1 MSRCILVGGFPLLPK
16 RARHEI
22 QRQLTT
28 RLKTACQSIADKND
42 NDDNGKP
49 VDGVEFSIQV
59 SITPHQNVEETIKIL
74 FAKRVKV
81 ATVEALCNQ
90 LNAAPHEMIIQLH
103 NLGHKND
110 DSPMTTSFTPHFS
123 LGAGVIRDHAFSQM
137 PYHWRRQIECD
148 SVGVFSLTPQRAAGR
163 TARLLACFFLRDD
176 NDESLVA
183 VDGMAGVGGNTL
195 GFLKYDFQ
203 VVSLELNP
211 RRAAML
217 EANIA
222 LWKKCH
228 ATKQAVIETQN
239 QSLLDYLPSLTGP
252 LEKHILFLDPPWGG
266 AQYSKIIQENGGDI
280 VVVRPED
287 DGQSQSG
294 WNFSTVALQI
304 VRTKVFRLVAMK
316 LPTVYDVKL
325 VVDPL
330 VHDDALGYD
339 RPHPFRFQ
347 FGKSCQLVVLVVN
360 DGSDSKFS
368 NGPQGLDRMISNIMN
383 TWHNNMN
390 LQNDDGCREHR
401 PEFYDWEKRRW
412 ILLKKWKGSNAA
424 DSS

>member
-1 MSRCILVGGFPLLPK
+1 
-16 RARHEI
+16 
-22 QRQLTT
+22 
-28 RLKTACQSIADKND
+28 
-42 NDDNGKP
+42 
-49 VDGVEFSIQV
+49 
-59 SITPHQNVEETIKIL
+59 
-74 FAKRVKV
+74 
-81 ATVEALCNQ
+81 
-90 LNAAPHEMIIQLH
+90 
-103 NLGHKND
+103 
-110 DSPMTTSFTPHFS
+110 
-123 LGAGVIRDHAFSQM
+123 
-137 PYHWRRQIECD
+137 
-148 SVGVFSLTPQRAAGR
+148 
-163 TARLLACFFLRDD
+163 
-176 NDESLVA
+176 
-183 VDGMAGVGGNTL
+183 MAGVGGNTL